1 MFHRLEIKRE
11 VWARMKMMK
20 ESREFVGRKS
30 GNLPDLSIWV
40 GGGLERSERKERQN
54 KYRQRNR
61 RTMII

>member
-1 MFHRLEIKRE
+1 MFHRLEMKRE